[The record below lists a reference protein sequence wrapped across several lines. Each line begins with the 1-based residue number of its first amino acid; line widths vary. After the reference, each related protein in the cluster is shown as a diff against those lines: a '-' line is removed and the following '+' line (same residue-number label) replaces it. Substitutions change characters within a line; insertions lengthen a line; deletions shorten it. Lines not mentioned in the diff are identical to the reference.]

1 MKNKRKKQE
10 EKIKAEADS
19 AAEAA
24 AKKRKT
30 EMEEEKRSWEEKK
43 KTLENTIK
51 VTKEEIGNEN
61 KNLLAA
67 VSRGTR
73 LDNTVVKNA
82 ALGTIK
88 SCQEIIARK
97 NGDLEKLQEKLNK
110 LLERKPK
117 EKQ

>member
-10 EKIKAEADS
+10 EKRKAEADS
-19 AAEAA
+19 AA

-43 KTLENTIK
+43 RTLENTIK

-73 LDNTVVKNA
+73 LDNTAVKNA